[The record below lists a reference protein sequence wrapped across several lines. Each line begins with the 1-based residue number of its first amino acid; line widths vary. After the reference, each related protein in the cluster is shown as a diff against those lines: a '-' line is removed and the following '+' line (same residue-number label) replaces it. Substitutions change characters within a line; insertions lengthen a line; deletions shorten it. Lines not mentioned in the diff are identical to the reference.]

1 MNLNF
6 VEYCIIKQAS
16 SENAGNDAFCLL
28 CCSEHFTCQILN
40 FTASGQ
46 VRDKNES
53 RFEEVTYSTVK
64 ASSTD
69 PSHICASVNPSS

>member
-1 MNLNF
+1 MQAMMHSVCYAVLN
-6 VEYCIIKQAS
+6 
-16 SENAGNDAFCLL
+16 
-28 CCSEHFTCQILN
+28 ILRVKS
-40 FTASGQ
+40 FAASGQ